1 MVTAAPSF
9 SSCIAGVYKCNT
21 ASVSETK
28 SAKMYQKP
36 SHILFPFWY
45 IDKLEVN

>member
-9 SSCIAGVYKCNT
+9 SPCIAGVYKGNT
-21 ASVSETK
+21 ASVLATK

-36 SHILFPFWY
+36 RHILFPFWY
-45 IDKLEVN
+45 IDKLEIN